1 MRLCPSG
8 RDRILYGHRRVTTMH
23 IRPRRT
29 LPVTL
34 GLRLA
39 LRWRL
44 LSGRVL
50 ELLADGRLARLVM
63 VVLVPKSQL
72 LIRAGIA
79 LP

>member
-1 MRLCPSG
+1 
-8 RDRILYGHRRVTTMH
+8 
-23 IRPRRT
+23 

-39 LRWRL
+39 LR
-44 LSGRVL
+44 LSGLSRRVL

-63 VVLVPKSQL
+63 VVLVLKSQL
-72 LIRAGIA
+72 LIHTGIP